1 MFIRPN
7 VVNARATR
15 SARGGVTMPYSS
27 YSPKQKKL
35 AAVRPPRK
43 KITRADLKALQKRRK
58 TKKGAV
64 RKYATSKKNKEA

>member
-1 MFIRPN
+1 
-7 VVNARATR
+7 
-15 SARGGVTMPYSS
+15 MPYSS

>member
-43 KITRADLKALQKRRK
+43 KITRADLKALGKRR
-58 TKKGAV
+58 KKGAV
-64 RKYATSKKNKEA
+64 RKYATSKKNKKA